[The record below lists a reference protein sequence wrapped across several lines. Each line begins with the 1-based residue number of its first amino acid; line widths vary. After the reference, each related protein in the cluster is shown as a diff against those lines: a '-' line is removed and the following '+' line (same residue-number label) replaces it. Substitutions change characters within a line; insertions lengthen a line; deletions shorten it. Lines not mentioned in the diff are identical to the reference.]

1 MSILAFPAVGT
12 APSREEEANVF
23 HPSCIGSSE
32 PLVALDVASRLR
44 LRFTSYS
51 CQYLV
56 ILKTNE
62 RHTSNNYPPYHP
74 LPIYYTRYLSAKP
87 SQNAVLDSLEAVN
100 ALYSLP
106 VCGVS
111 LLTTSPGFTCFL
123 AGLSFFF
130 EVLGTGA
137 TSSWGTIS
145 SEVMVERQ
153 RSLSPVTSRHTTRP
167 CQVHMTVVSHCKSIL
182 FTISLQ
188 ILPDRYLG

>member
-1 MSILAFPAVGT
+1 MSILAFPAVRT
-12 APSREEEANVF
+12 APSREEETNVF
-23 HPSCIGSSE
+23 HPSCIGPSE

-51 CQYLV
+51 CQYRV
-56 ILKTNE
+56 ILKTSE
-62 RHTSNNYPPYHP
+62 RNTSNNYPPCHP
-74 LPIYYTRYLSAKP
+74 QPIYYTRYLSADQ
-87 SQNAVLDSLEAVN
+87 SQNAVLNFLEAVN

-130 EVLGTGA
+130 EILGTGA

-145 SEVMVERQ
+145 SEVIVVERQ
-153 RSLSPVTSRHTTRP
+153 GSLSPVTSRHTT
-167 CQVHMTVVSHCKSIL
+167 QVL
-182 FTISLQ
+182 FSFPIASPYFLH
-188 ILPDRYLG
+188 IFSDRYFAL

>member
-12 APSREEEANVF
+12 APSREEETNVF

-44 LRFTSYS
+44 LRFTSSS

-62 RHTSNNYPPYHP
+62 RNTSNNYPLYHP
-74 LPIYYTRYLSAKP
+74 LPIYYTRYLKCQP
-87 SQNAVLDSLEAVN
+87 SQNAVVNALEAVN

-145 SEVMVERQ
+145 SEVIVVKRQ
-153 RSLSPVTSRHTTRP
+153 RSLSPVTSRHTN
-167 CQVHMTVVSHCKSIL
+167 QAL
-182 FTISLQ
+182 FSF
-188 ILPDRYLG
+188 PVASRSYLLFPSYFLG